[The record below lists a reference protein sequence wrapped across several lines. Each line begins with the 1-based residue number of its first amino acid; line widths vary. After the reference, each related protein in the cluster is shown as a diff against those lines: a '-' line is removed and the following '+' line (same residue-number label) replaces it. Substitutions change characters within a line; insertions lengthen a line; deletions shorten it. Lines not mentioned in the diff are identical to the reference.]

1 MIKHQ
6 TVLFVSAL
14 FLWVGTALA
23 EPALVG
29 KSYLNLPTNKKTQ
42 LQAARGLLGR
52 LLPSYIDQFK
62 MEILPSEK
70 GHDVFEI
77 ESKEGKIV
85 LRGSSGVAL
94 ASALN
99 FYLKNSCNCHLS
111 YCGNQMNL
119 PTKLPPVKEKI
130 RIINLYK
137 YRVYYNYCTLS
148 YTAPWWDWKR
158 WEQEIDFMALNGVN
172 TPLSVI
178 GLEGVWYNT
187 LLKFGYSDEEA
198 RKFLVGPAFFAWQ
211 WMTNIQSHGGPLPKS
226 WIISHIKLGQ
236 QILQRQRALG
246 MTPIQ
251 QGFSGSMP
259 MDFKSRFPDIDIAPG
274 QHWCAFQSVPS
285 QLNPLDPMF
294 IKFGTAFLEEE
305 IRLFGTS
312 HLYAADPFHE
322 GRPPEN
328 SEPYLTKVGKTINQL
343 LVSVD
348 PDAKCAMQSWSIR
361 KPIACAFPKQR
372 LLILDL
378 SGHKDAETE
387 NFWGYDYVKG
397 QLHNFGGRINLH
409 GDLKDIAQNRFATA
423 SKSITNCVGM
433 GLFMEGMVQ
442 NPVFY
447 DLVFDQFW
455 SDRPCDPQ
463 EWLKKYARRRYG
475 AYSENAEKAWEILLE
490 TAYKR
495 GTSGV
500 ENSSIV
506 CARPAL
512 ICKKSG
518 PNAGFVIPYP
528 PTKLLEA
535 LDLLLKDRDLLSSSD
550 AYRYDIVDLTRQVLS
565 NLGQMLQKDASLAF
579 VQKDKKAF
587 KQSVA
592 RFLDLLQ
599 DMDSLLSTRPEFSF
613 GKWLSDA
620 RRWGTNPSEKA
631 LFEKNASMLVTT
643 WGPEEK
649 PIIFDY
655 SWREWSG
662 LISAYYLPRWEEF
675 YAYLSKQMEKG
686 VAYTDPTKLC
696 FGREALEANSFYT
709 TLAKWE
715 VEWPCK
721 HHEIPTKR
729 RGKEVNAVLSILK
742 KYRPLIT
749 YEYSDQHAKKLDQW
763 EKYIEQIDQKN
774 RLEKNGMVI
783 GTWNPEK
790 LSDGSALFDLDNKI
804 EGEGLYEVRIFPQ
817 GKKDLKIQK
826 VVLLQDGV
834 PALSASLKKGKQKNI
849 FRFKIN
855 EIAFGAA
862 YHLQI
867 KKGSNTPNIKATVY
881 LKKIP

>member
-1 MIKHQ
+1 MKHKGL
-6 TVLFVSAL
+6 LFISV
-14 FLWVGTALA
+14 FILWMGTAFA
-23 EPALVG
+23 EPTLLG
-29 KSYLNLPTNKKTQ
+29 ESYTASSATQ
-42 LQAARGLLGR
+42 EAQRQAALGLLGR
-52 LLPSYIDQFK
+52 LLPAYVDQFE
-62 MEILPSEK
+62 MEMVSPEN
-70 GHDVFEI
+70 GYDVFEI
-77 ESKEGKIV
+77 ESKNNKII

-99 FYLKNSCNCHLS
+99 FYLKNNCHCHLS

-119 PTKLPPVKEKI
+119 PEKLPPVEKKI
-130 RIINLYK
+130 RVVNLYK

-187 LLKFGYSDEEA
+187 LLKFGYSDKDA

-246 MTPIQ
+246 MRPIQ

-259 MDFKSRFPDIDIAPG
+259 MDFKNRFPEVDIAPG
-274 QHWCAFQSVPS
+274 QHWCAFQTVPS

-294 IKFGTAFLEEE
+294 MKFGTVFLKEE

-328 SEPYLTKVGKTINQL
+328 SEAYLEKVGSTINQL
-343 LVSVD
+343 LVSID

-361 KPIACAFPKQR
+361 KPIACAFPKDR

-387 NFWGYDYVKG
+387 NFWGYEYVKG

-409 GDLKDIAQNRFATA
+409 GDLQDIAENRFAKA
-423 SKSITNCVGM
+423 SKSINNCVGI

-455 SDRPCDPQ
+455 SNGPCDIH
-463 EWLKKYARRRYG
+463 EWLKKYTRRRYG
-475 AYSENAEKAWEILLE
+475 ADSKNAEKAWEILLQ

-495 GTSGV
+495 GTTGV
-500 ENSSIV
+500 EKSSIV

-518 PNAGFVIPYP
+518 PNAGFSIPYP

-535 LDLLLKDRDLLSSSD
+535 LDLLLKDRDALSASD
-550 AYRYDIVDLTRQVLS
+550 AYRYDLVDLTRQVLS
-565 NLGQMLQKDASLAF
+565 NLGQILQQDASLAF
-579 VQKDKKAF
+579 VQKDRKAF
-587 KQSVA
+587 DASA
-592 RFLDLLQ
+592 TRFL
-599 DMDSLLSTRPEFSF
+599 SLLRDIDTLLATRPEFSF

-620 RRWGTNPSEKA
+620 REWGTNEEEKA
-631 LFEKNASMLVTT
+631 LFEKNASMLVSI
-643 WGPEEK
+643 WGSEK
-649 PIIFDY
+649 NPLIFDY

-662 LISAYYLPRWEEF
+662 LISTYYLPRWEKF

-686 VAYTDPTKLC
+686 AAYSDPTNLS
-696 FGREALEANSFYT
+696 FGREALKANRFYT
-709 TLAKWE
+709 ELAEWE
-715 VEWPCK
+715 MDWPQQ
-721 HHEIPTKR
+721 HHEVSAKTQGHEIET
-729 RGKEVNAVLSILK
+729 VLSMLK
-742 KYRPLIT
+742 KYRPLIA
-749 YEYSDQHAKKLDQW
+749 YEYSEEHAQKEREW
-763 EKYIEQIDQKN
+763 GKYKAQIEQQN
-774 RLEKNGMVI
+774 RIEKFGTPL
-783 GTWNPEK
+783 GTWDPK
-790 LSDGSALFDLDNKI
+790 KVSDGIAQFDLNCKMN
-804 EGEGLYEVRIFPQ
+804 GGGLYEIRIIPE
-817 GKKDLKIQK
+817 GKQDLKIQK

-834 PALSASLKKGKQKNI
+834 PLLSASPKKGKQKNV

-855 EIAFGAA
+855 EIAFEAN
-862 YHLQI
+862 YQLQI
-867 KKGSNTPNIKATVY
+867 EKSADTPNSKASVY
-881 LKKIP
+881 LKKIQ